1 MNILFIGDIVG
12 KVGRKALKENL
23 QTVKEK
29 YDIDFVI
36 ANGENISKGKG
47 MSENHYHFLVDIGVD
62 CVTLGNHYKDKD
74 DTVGFLDFYDNI
86 CRPLNI
92 KEKVPGVGSI
102 VFDVDGILIRVT
114 NLLGEAYSSIEVTNP
129 YEEIIK
135 IIQDD
140 VSDIHIVDFHAE
152 ATGEKKAFAYAL
164 RNTVSAVIGTHTH
177 VQTRDAQIL
186 KDGVLYISDVG
197 MCGSYNSV
205 LGTEIESVIDREI
218 LHKPNAH
225 FSYLDDDDT
234 LFSAVVMKFN
244 NLTFKG
250 ESITPLY
257 IINRKGK

>member
-23 QTVKEK
+23 SLIKEK
-29 YDIDFVI
+29 YEIDFTI

-47 MSENHYHFLVDIGVD
+47 MSENHYHFLVENGVD

-74 DTVGFLDFYDNI
+74 DTLGFLDFYDNI
-86 CRPLNI
+86 CRPINI
-92 KEKVPGVGSI
+92 KEKTPGVGSI
-102 VFDVDGILIRVT
+102 LFDFEGVKIRVS
-114 NLLGEAYSSIEVTNP
+114 NVLGQAFSKIEVLDP
-129 YEEIIK
+129 YEELIK
-135 IIQDD
+135 VIENDE
-140 VSDIHIVDFHAE
+140 SDIHIVDFHAE

-164 RNTVSAVIGTHTH
+164 KNTVSAVIGTHTH

-225 FSYLDDDDT
+225 FKYLDDDDT
-234 LFSAVVMKFN
+234 LFSAVVLKFN
-244 NLTFKG
+244 DLTFKG
-250 ESITPLY
+250 ESITPIY
-257 IINRKGK
+257 IINKKGK

>member
-1 MNILFIGDIVG
+1 M
-12 KVGRKALKENL
+12 
-23 QTVKEK
+23 
-29 YDIDFVI
+29 
-36 ANGENISKGKG
+36 
-47 MSENHYHFLVDIGVD
+47 
-62 CVTLGNHYKDKD
+62 
-74 DTVGFLDFYDNI
+74 
-86 CRPLNI
+86 
-92 KEKVPGVGSI
+92 PGVGSI

-129 YEEIIK
+129 YEEISK